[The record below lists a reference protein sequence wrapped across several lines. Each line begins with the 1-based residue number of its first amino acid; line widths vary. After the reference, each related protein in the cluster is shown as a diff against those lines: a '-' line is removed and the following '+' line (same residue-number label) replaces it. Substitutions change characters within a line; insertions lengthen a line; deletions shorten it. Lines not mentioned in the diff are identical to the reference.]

1 MNLIFQMMVKGCIYG
16 DTKLK
21 YGRLYKWRS
30 YILHIKAGELQKLN
44 VDKLLG
50 GRVCFSPDG
59 SKICYT
65 ASIRE
70 KDYYRNH
77 IQDSTLEIYDMNT
90 GEVIQPLTNFDSTVM
105 PLQWT
110 AKGILIR
117 WQDKTNYRIGLL
129 AEDGTVEALSDKVDG
144 FIMDAS
150 ITKDGN
156 HITYN
161 KAITNET
168 FEIYLDDKK

>member
-1 MNLIFQMMVKGCIYG
+1 MATPSSNMADYING
-16 DTKLK
+16 DL
-21 YGRLYKWRS
+21 

-110 AKGILIR
+110 AKGIF
-117 WQDKTNYRIGLL
+117 N
-129 AEDGTVEALSDKVDG
+129 
-144 FIMDAS
+144 
-150 ITKDGN
+150 
-156 HITYN
+156 
-161 KAITNET
+161 
-168 FEIYLDDKK
+168 